1 MKFAL
6 GCDHAGYEWKEQVKR
21 ILLELGHEVIDFG
34 TDSKNSVDYPDYGLK
49 VARAVASGEADRGVT
64 VCWTGN
70 GMAMVANKVRGVRAG
85 MALNP
90 EMAMLTR
97 SHNDANV
104 LTLAQKY
111 TPEKDLDL
119 IVRNFVDTKFEGGR
133 HERRLKKIQD
143 AENHGVGQSD

>member
-49 VARAVASGEADRGVT
+49 VARAVASGEVDRGVT

-70 GMAMVANKVRGVRAG
+70 GMAMVANKVDGVRAG
-85 MALNP
+85 LALNP

-104 LTLAQKY
+104 LALAQKY
-111 TPEKDLDL
+111 TPEKDLEL
-119 IVRNFVDTKFEGGR
+119 IVRNFVDTTFEGGR
-133 HERRLKKIQD
+133 HERRLKKMKD
-143 AENHGVGQSD
+143 AENHGVGQSN

>member
-34 TDSKNSVDYPDYGLK
+34 TDSKDSVDYPDYGLK

-70 GMAMVANKVRGVRAG
+70 GMAMVANKVPGVRAG

-133 HERRLKKIQD
+133 HERRLKKMKD
-143 AENHGVGQSD
+143 AENHGVGHTD